1 MAAELADFDIRT
13 IQDADGECPPFMG
26 NFMLPVAEASRPAV
40 GIRVVVDD
48 RRDSIDEAEDELGHG
63 ITDP

>member
-1 MAAELADFDIRT
+1 ME
-13 IQDADGECPPFMG
+13 

-48 RRDSIDEAEDELGHG
+48 RRDCLDEAEDELGHG

>member
-1 MAAELADFDIRT
+1 MAAELADLDIRT
-13 IQDADGECPPFMG
+13 IQGAAGECPPFME
-26 NFMLPVAEASRPAV
+26 NFMLPVAEASMPAV

-48 RRDSIDEAEDELGHG
+48 RRDCLDEAEDKLGHG